1 MRLDHLLSKESTPG
15 AEAFVL
21 ELRSTPTS
29 ITGYSA
35 TTIGVRPLCAFVR
48 TRHHRAAWKPGKHSS
63 VLREWRPSVEGG
75 RPCLSPRQRGR
86 PAFTGAAA
94 GGVPVIER
102 DAVARLTRLLRTA

>member
-75 RPCLSPRQRGR
+75 RPCLSSTAARS
-86 PAFTGAAA
+86 ALTGARPPPETP
-94 GGVPVIER
+94 GGH
-102 DAVARLTRLLRTA
+102 ALSSRLNGLLRTA